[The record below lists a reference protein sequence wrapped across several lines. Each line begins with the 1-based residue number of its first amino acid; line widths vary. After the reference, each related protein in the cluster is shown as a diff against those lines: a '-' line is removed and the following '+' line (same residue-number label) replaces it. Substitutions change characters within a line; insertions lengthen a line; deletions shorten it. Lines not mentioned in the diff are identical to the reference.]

1 MILLE
6 REGELGGQLICSEYD
21 EVKQDLKRLKD
32 YLILQVQ
39 KAEVEVRL
47 NVTATPEMVKELSPD
62 SLILALGAYPIQ
74 LNLPGTE
81 KNDHVFTCIEAYK
94 YQEKIGENVVV
105 IGGGSIGCE
114 LGVEL
119 SRKGKQVTIL
129 EIEKVLNRTLND
141 IMKTGQSASCRLW
154 TR

>member
-1 MILLE
+1 M
-6 REGELGGQLICSEYD
+6 GGQLICSEYD

-81 KNDHVFTCIEAYK
+81 
-94 YQEKIGENVVV
+94 
-105 IGGGSIGCE
+105 
-114 LGVEL
+114 
-119 SRKGKQVTIL
+119 RM
-129 EIEKVLNRTLND
+129 
-141 IMKTGQSASCRLW
+141 IMFYMHRSL
-154 TR
+154 